1 MSRATRSV
9 VIASEDVDTIRQ
21 IQELLINRDYTPVI
35 EKSALKCIVKV
46 LDQEQHFLILD
57 LDRSKGNF
65 LDLIGII
72 KKTRPRLPIVT
83 LSKDNSLQTLRA
95 LTEAGVFYCLLKPM
109 HSEEIENVLE
119 AVTRYHDRHWKK
131 PELVR

>member
-9 VIASEDVDTIRQ
+9 VIASEDADVVSQ
-21 IQELLINRDYTPVI
+21 IQELLLTRNYTPII
-35 EKSALKCIVKV
+35 EKSALKCIAKV

-57 LDRSKGNF
+57 LDRSKSNF

-83 LSKDNSLQTLRA
+83 LSSDNSIQTLRA
-95 LTEAGVFYCLLKPM
+95 LTEAGVFFCLLKPT
-109 HSEEIENVLE
+109 HSEEIEKVLE
-119 AVTRYHDRHWKK
+119 AVARYHNRYLIK
-131 PELVR
+131 PELVK